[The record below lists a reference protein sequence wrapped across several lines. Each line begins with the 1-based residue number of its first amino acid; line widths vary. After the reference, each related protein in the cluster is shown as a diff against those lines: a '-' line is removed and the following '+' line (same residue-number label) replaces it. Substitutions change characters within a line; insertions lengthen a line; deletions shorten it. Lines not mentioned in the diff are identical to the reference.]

1 MDDQPENQTNRG
13 NQKWRQKQTDRMTG
27 RGKKQTAIQ
36 TVTHS
41 QTVEARRDSVTF
53 IRCYMDLLACVIDV

>member
-27 RGKKQTAIQ
+27 REKKQTASQ
-36 TVTHS
+36 TVTDS
-41 QTVEARRDSVTF
+41 QTVEAHRDS
-53 IRCYMDLLACVIDV
+53 LLWRM